1 MYMLKSSA
9 WELGT
14 KPQREIALF
23 SVAFNESLNFF
34 YMSVRSRNAW
44 GGGGRGGADTYFGSC
59 FTRRENSYHVKHLSG
74 C

>member
-1 MYMLKSSA
+1 MLKSSA

-44 GGGGRGGADTYFGSC
+44 GGGGRGEQTLISALVSPVEKIAIT
-59 FTRRENSYHVKHLSG
+59 
-74 C
+74 

>member
-1 MYMLKSSA
+1 MLKSSA

-34 YMSVRSRNAW
+34 YMSVRSRNAG
-44 GGGGRGGADTYFGSC
+44 GGGGRHF
-59 FTRRENSYHVKHLSG
+59 FRRLFHPARKSLSRKTFVG
-74 C
+74 LLGFDP

>member
-44 GGGGRGGADTYFGSC
+44 GGGEGGS
-59 FTRRENSYHVKHLSG
+59 RHLFRLLFHPSRK
-74 C
+74 

>member
-1 MYMLKSSA
+1 MLKSSA

-34 YMSVRSRNAW
+34 YMSVRSRNA
-44 GGGGRGGADTYFGSC
+44 GGGKQTLFSALVSPVEKIAIT
-59 FTRRENSYHVKHLSG
+59 
-74 C
+74 

>member
-1 MYMLKSSA
+1 MLKSSA

-44 GGGGRGGADTYFGSC
+44 GGGGGGGEQTLISALVSPVEKIAIT
-59 FTRRENSYHVKHLSG
+59 
-74 C
+74 

>member
-1 MYMLKSSA
+1 MLKSSA

-14 KPQREIALF
+14 KPQGEIALF

-44 GGGGRGGADTYFGSC
+44 GGGGGEQTLFSALVSPVEKIAIT
-59 FTRRENSYHVKHLSG
+59 
-74 C
+74 

>member
-1 MYMLKSSA
+1 MLKSSA

-14 KPQREIALF
+14 KLQGEIALF
-23 SVAFNESLNFF
+23 SLAFNESVNFF

-44 GGGGRGGADTYFGSC
+44 GGGGGADTFFGSC

>member
-1 MYMLKSSA
+1 MLKSSA

-44 GGGGRGGADTYFGSC
+44 GGGGGRGEQTLISALVSPVEKIAIT
-59 FTRRENSYHVKHLSG
+59 
-74 C
+74 

>member
-1 MYMLKSSA
+1 MLKSSA

-34 YMSVRSRNAW
+34 YMSVRSRNA
-44 GGGGRGGADTYFGSC
+44 GGGGGKQTLFSALVSPVEKIAIT
-59 FTRRENSYHVKHLSG
+59 
-74 C
+74 

>member
-1 MYMLKSSA
+1 MLKSSA

-14 KPQREIALF
+14 KPQGEIAVF

-44 GGGGRGGADTYFGSC
+44 GGGGGD
-59 FTRRENSYHVKHLSG
+59 
-74 C
+74 

>member
-44 GGGGRGGADTYFGSC
+44 GGGGEGGS
-59 FTRRENSYHVKHLSG
+59 RHLFRLLFHPSRK
-74 C
+74 

>member
-1 MYMLKSSA
+1 MLKSSV

-34 YMSVRSRNAW
+34 YMSVRSRNA
-44 GGGGRGGADTYFGSC
+44 GGGEADTFFGSC